1 MSLWV
6 WPLTAGDSKIRVLI
20 KLPIKVRGNA
30 WGRTLA
36 KSCATVRRETHSP
49 ELNAWA
55 FVDTHS
61 PFQADAA
68 DGSALE
74 WTMNNCPG
82 SWGHYHLCLTNA
94 TAHTTVQHKQ
104 SRLLVHKPFKTVC
117 AFSLAEFVPCLSRQQ
132 KLAELPSV
140 CFASRN
146 KCIWE
151 KGSLWVLLIEWSFCK
166 GGSQSESPTKWN
178 SS

>member
-1 MSLWV
+1 M
-6 WPLTAGDSKIRVLI
+6 
-20 KLPIKVRGNA
+20 
-30 WGRTLA
+30 LA

-104 SRLLVHKPFKTVC
+104 SRLLVHKP
-117 AFSLAEFVPCLSRQQ
+117 LRLFVPSVWLS
-132 KLAELPSV
+132 LSPAYPG
-140 CFASRN
+140 SRN
-146 KCIWE
+146 WLSCLLFALHPE
-151 KGSLWVLLIEWSFCK
+151 TSAYGRRDHFGSC
-166 GGSQSESPTKWN
+166 
-178 SS
+178 